1 MVGNGSDSGTN
12 AFFSIVESLKPCFEI
27 DSAVMHHVD
36 VVLRDSR
43 IQHVADH
50 VIGIHV
56 LSTAVAVANYHDRF
70 HSEFKNSYQ
79 QASYNAA
86 KRMGY
91 HSASVLIILASPF
104 LSPNAAGRSSVR
116 RVSMQLTI
124 ASFLSGYLSVEYL
137 R

>member
-56 LSTAVAVANYHDRF
+56 LSTAVTVANYHDRF

-91 HSASVLIILASPF
+91 HSASVFDYLGIAILESQC
-104 LSPNAAGRSSVR
+104 R
-116 RVSMQLTI
+116 R
-124 ASFLSGYLSVEYL
+124 
-137 R
+137 

>member
-1 MVGNGSDSGTN
+1 
-12 AFFSIVESLKPCFEI
+12 
-27 DSAVMHHVD
+27 MHHVD

-91 HSASVLIILASPF
+91 HSASVFDYLGIAILESQC
-104 LSPNAAGRSSVR
+104 R
-116 RVSMQLTI
+116 R
-124 ASFLSGYLSVEYL
+124 
-137 R
+137 

>member
-1 MVGNGSDSGTN
+1 MVGNSSDSGTN

-91 HSASVLIILASPF
+91 HSASVFDYLASPF

-124 ASFLSGYLSVEYL
+124 ASFLSGYLSVEY
-137 R
+137 

>member
-43 IQHVADH
+43 IQHMADH

-70 HSEFKNSYQ
+70 NAELKNSYQ
-79 QASYNAA
+79 QASNNAA
-86 KRMGY
+86 KKDG
-91 HSASVLIILASPF
+91 IL
-104 LSPNAAGRSSVR
+104 
-116 RVSMQLTI
+116 
-124 ASFLSGYLSVEYL
+124 L
-137 R
+137 RQRF

>member
-70 HSEFKNSYQ
+70 HSEFKTATS
-79 QASYNAA
+79 
-86 KRMGY
+86 KL
-91 HSASVLIILASPF
+91 LITLPKGWVSLRQRFDYLGIAILESQC
-104 LSPNAAGRSSVR
+104 R
-116 RVSMQLTI
+116 R
-124 ASFLSGYLSVEYL
+124 
-137 R
+137 